1 MPARLRTA
9 LATFVGRVVN
19 RRSAPDGFV
28 ERFQA
33 KHGVPWGHDRAVRLP
48 YTKRTAHESMDTD
61 EPSRALTF
69 PCKGNPHVDPPG
81 RETALCARPT
91 RFASGGVTVKGS
103 RQCGV
108 SRKSSAF
115 AALSR
120 DWRASHSYGLTTGAP
135 SSVNGLEHAG
145 TARAAFNACAIS
157 GKIPRREF
165 VTVATDQHR
174 TTHMAVGGLAPGI
187 VNVSSVHV
195 ANARLRRDAS
205 RPSERLRGRR
215 RRVQHLPI
223 RVECREVQRHVG
235 AEAIDN
241 PGTLRFDFGRRV
253 VLTGNEQGG
262 NFEPDVRSV
271 FEVFKRFKHGSEP
284 ARA

>member
-1 MPARLRTA
+1 MLKE
-9 LATFVGRVVN
+9 
-19 RRSAPDGFV
+19 SA
-28 ERFQA
+28 
-33 KHGVPWGHDRAVRLP
+33 
-48 YTKRTAHESMDTD
+48 
-61 EPSRALTF
+61 
-69 PCKGNPHVDPPG
+69 
-81 RETALCARPT
+81 
-91 RFASGGVTVKGS
+91 S
-103 RQCGV
+103 RQCRV
-108 SRKSSAF
+108 SNKSSAF

-120 DWRASHSYGLTTGAP
+120 YWRASHSYQMTTGAP

-145 TARAAFNACAIS
+145 TACAAFNAGAIS

-165 VTVATDQHR
+165 VTVTTDQHR

-195 ANARLRRDAS
+195 ANTCFRRDPS
-205 RPSERLRGRR
+205 RPSERLWGRW

-235 AEAIDN
+235 AKAIVN

-262 NFEPDVRSV
+262 DFEPDVRFV
-271 FEVFKRFKHGSEP
+271 LEVFKRFKHGPEP